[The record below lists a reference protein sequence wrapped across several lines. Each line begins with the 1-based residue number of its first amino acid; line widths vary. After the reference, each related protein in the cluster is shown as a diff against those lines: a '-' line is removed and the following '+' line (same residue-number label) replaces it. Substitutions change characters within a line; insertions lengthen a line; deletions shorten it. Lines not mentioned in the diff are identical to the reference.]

1 MINKKL
7 SGKREQ
13 GFSLLEVLVAFSILT
28 ASLVVIVEVFSTGLR
43 SVVSAVN
50 YQQVTAFA
58 GSKLMELRSSDN
70 LIAGTDV
77 GWFNDSYQW
86 QSIVKEPEWS
96 DKSQSYRVYEIS
108 VTVAW
113 RESEKDKTYTVST
126 IGLGSG
132 T

>member
-1 MINKKL
+1 
-7 SGKREQ
+7 
-13 GFSLLEVLVAFSILT
+13 
-28 ASLVVIVEVFSTGLR
+28 VVIVEVFSTGLR